1 MGTSFLIGWHDAG
14 GKRLVVETAQE
25 AVDIR
30 LRVPVFV
37 TFARV
42 AEIAVVAQLFQ
53 ILLLDVQFLH
63 QGLVVI
69 ETVPAFLCRR
79 RQFLL
84 SLYYAED
91 LFKQFPVA

>member
-1 MGTSFLIGWHDAG
+1 M
-14 GKRLVVETAQE
+14 ETTQK
-25 AVDIR
+25 AVYVF
-30 LRVPVFV
+30 LRVPVFI
-37 TFARV
+37 TFTRV

-53 ILLLDVQFLH
+53 LLLLDVQFLH